1 MERENAERKCDL
13 AEDPK
18 FSSQWSHPIS
28 LHNTQIIEPTAQ
40 LPSAHLSTM
49 GKSSTPF
56 YDSSWDAFKK
66 QDPEA
71 WLAQFTEDC
80 EWVWH
85 SNGKVTDKEFI
96 SGMLPQ
102 WMKMPPAEKPR
113 CLYENKEVCVSH
125 FFNRFP
131 DATVEGTMMVQ
142 MLRKGKCYR
151 VETGTTLIPEDSPNY
166 IPNEAVIRHKIA
178 MFGKF
183 EDDAAEFSTEEATM
197 GPPGSPAMP
206 TAAMLDVMKKCR
218 EAFPDW
224 KSVVHGVEG
233 PNEDGSYTV
242 YTQQVSGKM
251 TGDLSLGAP
260 FPDIPLKS
268 APKSVKKGGIN
279 FPVEVGTIRIDSD
292 EKVTECDYSAAAITT
307 DKFEPEAKPEK
318 AIVDGWNKKGDFSDV
333 GFGAFFGALGVA
345 LPPPPT
351 DEDAIKADIRAF
363 GENWEAKYATEE
375 CTVAPPG
382 APPMA
387 IGEMNKTMDEVR
399 KAFPDWKSIVH
410 DVTGPNEDGTYTLS
424 TQQVSGKMVADM
436 VLGGPFPEATLKNAP
451 KAAKKSGVR
460 FPVEVGYV
468 TVNGAGKVC
477 KTSWVGDISNDFD
490 KAAKPDKAILKSW
503 NKKGDLSD
511 VGFGALYE
519 ALGTPL
525 PPPPAAAQ

>member
-18 FSSQWSHPIS
+18 ISSEWWHPIS

-56 YDSSWDAFKK
+56 YDSTWDAFKK

-178 MFGKF
+178 MFGRF
-183 EDDAAEFSTEEATM
+183 DDDAAEFSTEEATM

-233 PNEDGSYTV
+233 PNEDGSYTM

-260 FPDIPLKS
+260 FPDVPLKS

-345 LPPPPT
+345 LPPPPPT
-351 DEDAIKADIRAF
+351 RMPSRPTSGRSARTGRPSTPPRIAP
-363 GENWEAKYATEE
+363 WL
-375 CTVAPPG
+375 PPG
-382 APPMA
+382 
-387 IGEMNKTMDEVR
+387 
-399 KAFPDWKSIVH
+399 
-410 DVTGPNEDGTYTLS
+410 
-424 TQQVSGKMVADM
+424 
-436 VLGGPFPEATLKNAP
+436 
-451 KAAKKSGVR
+451 
-460 FPVEVGYV
+460 
-468 TVNGAGKVC
+468 
-477 KTSWVGDISNDFD
+477 
-490 KAAKPDKAILKSW
+490 
-503 NKKGDLSD
+503 
-511 VGFGALYE
+511 
-519 ALGTPL
+519 PL
-525 PPPPAAAQ
+525 PWRSAR